1 MDRVRYK
8 FDIFNKYKS
17 FDIVPYQ
24 EVVNDYLTVEN
35 KLRDLGLSKSGS
47 SSGPR
52 FSDRYPET
60 FTKEYSKKNKP
71 LIYFLED
78 GKVPFDA
85 TGCKADVTV
94 MDMNKLGVDWDH
106 WVFFT
111 IPKEFILQHQERV
124 LDNQSKELVSIFR
137 EFMETCIRN
146 NLTKPQIIELGK
158 AYDNKYPDPYPFP
171 TNRPMRPGWRFD
183 LEISM
188 FVSVIET
195 GIVYPITYNSQFDIL
210 HRGTHRALIFATVGY
225 DVPIFFK
232 HPKLGGSPTIDLF
245 RLNTRPAFSSKE
257 YQFEFNLLDKTY
269 KIFNDSNKI
278 IMCNE

>member
-8 FDIFNKYKS
+8 FDTFYKYKS
-17 FDIVPYQ
+17 FDIIPYQ
-24 EVVNDYLTVEN
+24 QVIDDYLIVEN
-35 KLRDLGLSKSGS
+35 KLKDLGLNKSGT

-52 FSDRYPET
+52 FSDRHPET
-60 FTKEYSKKNKP
+60 FTKEYSQKNKP
-71 LIYFLED
+71 LIYFLTD

-85 TGCKADVTV
+85 TGCKADITV

-111 IPKEFILQHQERV
+111 IPKEFILQYQERV
-124 LDNQSKELVSIFR
+124 LDNQSIELVSIFR

-146 NLTKPQIIELGK
+146 NLSKDEIIELGK
-158 AYDNKYPDPYPFP
+158 EYDSKYPDPYPFP

-232 HPKLGGSPTIDLF
+232 HPKLGGESTIEPF
-245 RLNTRPAFSSKE
+245 RLNTRPSFSSKK
-257 YQFEFNLLDKTY
+257 YQFEFNLDRKVY
-269 KIFNDSNKI
+269 KIYNEQENI
-278 IMCNE
+278 IMSNE

>member
-24 EVVNDYLTVEN
+24 QVIDDYLTVET
-35 KLRDLGLSKSGS
+35 KLRELGLPNAGN

-60 FTKEYSKKNKP
+60 FTKEYAKKHKP
-71 LIYFLED
+71 LIYFLTD
-78 GKVPFDA
+78 AKVPFDA

-111 IPKEFILQHQERV
+111 IPKEFILQYQERV
-124 LDNQSKELVSIFR
+124 LDNQSIELVSIFR
-137 EFMETCIRN
+137 EFMDTCLKN
-146 NLTKPQIIELGK
+146 NLTKREIIELGK
-158 AYDNKYPDPYPFP
+158 EYDRKYPDPYPFP
-171 TNRPMRPGWRFD
+171 TPRPMRPGWRFD

-195 GIVYPITYNSQFDIL
+195 GIVYPITYNSQYDIL

-232 HPKLGGSPTIDLF
+232 HPVLGGAVDTEPF
-245 RLNTRPAFSSKE
+245 RLNTRPPFSSKK
-257 YQFEFNLLDKTY
+257 YQFEFNLGRKTY
-269 KIFNDSNKI
+269 RIFDEQEKI
-278 IMCNE
+278 IMTNE